1 MFKAIVTEAVISK
14 GYDGAPAFRFSENG
28 DSVRFRFG
36 KKVYDSKAENNTRWV
51 NMAVKAF
58 GPACERIKKMQLKEG
73 SLVNLIGRLDEET
86 WEDQTSRETKSQTII
101 ILDEIEY
108 SSGGGSRVKDDQ
120 NQQPANAGSAPAPA
134 ANTAQN
140 APQNSPNFQGYEP
153 FSTGSFF
160 DEN

>member
-36 KKVYDSKAENNTRWV
+36 KKVFDFKAENNTRWV

-86 WEDQTSRETKSQTII
+86 WEDQTTRETKSKTVI

-108 SSGGGSRVKDDQ
+108 AGGGSRTKDDQ
-120 NQQPANAGSAPAPA
+120 NQQSANAGSAPAPA

-140 APQNSPNFQGYEP
+140 APQNSSNFQGYEP
-153 FSTGSFF
+153 FSSGSFF

>member
-14 GYDGAPAFRFSENG
+14 GFDGAPAFRFSENG

-73 SLVNLIGRLDEET
+73 SLVNLIGRLDEEN
-86 WEDQTSRETKSQTII
+86 WEDQNTRETKSQTII

-108 SSGGGSRVKDDQ
+108 AGGGSRSRDDQ
-120 NQQPANAGSAPAPA
+120 NQQTANAGSAPAPV
-134 ANTAQN
+134 ANVAQN

-153 FSTGSFF
+153 FSSGSFF